1 MSSATAPARR
11 PGAPRS
17 RSRAWMSRFES
28 PVTTYYLLVGLTTAL
43 VVTGL
48 IMVLSASSIISL
60 DITNS
65 AYSIFLRQLAYAG
78 IGLFALVLAS
88 RVTVT
93 GWKRLAVPVFVVAV
107 VLQMLVRTPLGVTV
121 NGNRNWISIAGFT
134 MQPSELIK
142 LGLVLTGGLVLTA
155 KRRHLSSFSHVLV
168 PYLVPIVAVGIG
180 SVVLGQDL
188 GTVLVLGAI
197 VAGVLFAAG
206 IPLRWYLFAG
216 APFIAMVVAFVVTS
230 PNRLGRL
237 DVWLGRDTDQYGA
250 ARQPIH
256 GRYALADGGWTGVG
270 LGESREKW
278 GLLSEPHND
287 FIFAIIGEELGLIG
301 SLVVLLLFGALA
313 LVCYRLA
320 ARSRDLFVRVTSA
333 GIMTWIV
340 IQALV
345 NIGTVIG
352 MLPVVGVP
360 LPLVS
365 SGGSSLITTM
375 FAVGVL
381 LSFARA
387 EPGCA
392 EALKARPSALRHSI
406 AVLSGAVGSRRGS
419 R

>member
-1 MSSATAPARR
+1 
-11 PGAPRS
+11 
-17 RSRAWMSRFES
+17 MSRFES

-48 IMVLSASSIISL
+48 IMVLSASAIISL

-88 RVTVT
+88 RVPVT

-216 APFIAMVVAFVVTS
+216 VPFIAMVVAFVVTS

-287 FIFAIIGEELGLIG
+287 FIFAIIGEELGLLG

-320 ARSRDLFVRVTSA
+320 ARSPDLFVRVTSA